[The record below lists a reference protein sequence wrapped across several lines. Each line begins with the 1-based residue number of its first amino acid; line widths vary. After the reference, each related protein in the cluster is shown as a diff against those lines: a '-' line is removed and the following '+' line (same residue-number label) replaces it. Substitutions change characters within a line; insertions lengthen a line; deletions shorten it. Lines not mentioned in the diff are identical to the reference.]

1 MTFLNFLA
9 TEVLAEPAILV
20 GLFALVGLLLQRKAI
35 PDVFT
40 GTVKTIV
47 GMLIFSIGAG
57 AAVGSLDAF
66 QQLFTEGFGVQGVV
80 PLSEGVTG
88 LALQEYGSQI
98 AIIMV
103 YGLVVNLLFAAITPM
118 KYVFLTGQHNL
129 FFAAVLTLVLNSA
142 GLGRTHAIL
151 LGGVLLGFFAA
162 FFPWLGRKGI
172 KAITGSNDIGIGHY
186 DTIGYAI
193 SSWLGS
199 KIGDA
204 SRSTESL
211 KLPKGLSFF
220 RDYVAAIALTML
232 VFYYVA
238 TLAAGP
244 TFAQE
249 VAGDMHWL
257 VFPFMQALIFAGAVY
272 VIITGIRMLL
282 GEIVPAFLGI
292 SSKLVKG
299 VKPALD
305 CPAVFPYA
313 PTAVVLG
320 FLVAYGAGL
329 LMMGVYIALGW
340 VVIIPVAIPYFFIG
354 GTAAVFGNA
363 TGGWKGAVVG
373 SAVVGALISLGPQ
386 LIYPILDN
394 VGLPGSSFPE
404 TDFTAVGLP
413 LYYLFELGEWVGTV
427 GAVAAVAAIAAVVFI
442 VSRRE
447 RRAEA
452 EAVAESTAGASSDG

>member
-1 MTFLNFLA
+1 
-9 TEVLAEPAILV
+9 
-20 GLFALVGLLLQRKAI
+20 
-35 PDVFT
+35 
-40 GTVKTIV
+40 
-47 GMLIFSIGAG
+47 
-57 AAVGSLDAF
+57 
-66 QQLFTEGFGVQGVV
+66 
-80 PLSEGVTG
+80 
-88 LALQEYGSQI
+88 
-98 AIIMV
+98 
-103 YGLVVNLLFAAITPM
+103 
-118 KYVFLTGQHNL
+118 
-129 FFAAVLTLVLNSA
+129 
-142 GLGRTHAIL
+142 
-151 LGGVLLGFFAA
+151 
-162 FFPWLGRKGI
+162 
-172 KAITGSNDIGIGHY
+172 
-186 DTIGYAI
+186 
-193 SSWLGS
+193 
-199 KIGDA
+199 
-204 SRSTESL
+204 
-211 KLPKGLSFF
+211 
-220 RDYVAAIALTML
+220 
-232 VFYYVA
+232 
-238 TLAAGP
+238 
-244 TFAQE
+244 
-249 VAGDMHWL
+249 
-257 VFPFMQALIFAGAVY
+257 
-272 VIITGIRMLL
+272 MLL

-427 GAVAAVAAIAAVVFI
+427 GAVAAIAAIAAVVFI

>member
-172 KAITGSNDIGIGHY
+172 KAITGRHDRLRDLLLARVEDRRRLAQHRVAQAAQGAELLPRLRRRHRA
-186 DTIGYAI
+186 D
-193 SSWLGS
+193 
-199 KIGDA
+199 DA
-204 SRSTESL
+204 R
-211 KLPKGLSFF
+211 
-220 RDYVAAIALTML
+220 
-232 VFYYVA
+232 
-238 TLAAGP
+238 
-244 TFAQE
+244 
-249 VAGDMHWL
+249 
-257 VFPFMQALIFAGAVY
+257 
-272 VIITGIRMLL
+272 LL
-282 GEIVPAFLGI
+282 LRRHARGRADVRP
-292 SSKLVKG
+292 
-299 VKPALD
+299 
-305 CPAVFPYA
+305 
-313 PTAVVLG
+313 
-320 FLVAYGAGL
+320 
-329 LMMGVYIALGW
+329 
-340 VVIIPVAIPYFFIG
+340 G
-354 GTAAVFGNA
+354 G
-363 TGGWKGAVVG
+363 
-373 SAVVGALISLGPQ
+373 
-386 LIYPILDN
+386 
-394 VGLPGSSFPE
+394 
-404 TDFTAVGLP
+404 
-413 LYYLFELGEWVGTV
+413 
-427 GAVAAVAAIAAVVFI
+427 
-442 VSRRE
+442 RR
-447 RRAEA
+447 
-452 EAVAESTAGASSDG
+452 

>member
-305 CPAVFPYA
+305 CPA
-313 PTAVVLG
+313 
-320 FLVAYGAGL
+320 
-329 LMMGVYIALGW
+329 LGW

-427 GAVAAVAAIAAVVFI
+427 GAVAAIAAIAAVVFI